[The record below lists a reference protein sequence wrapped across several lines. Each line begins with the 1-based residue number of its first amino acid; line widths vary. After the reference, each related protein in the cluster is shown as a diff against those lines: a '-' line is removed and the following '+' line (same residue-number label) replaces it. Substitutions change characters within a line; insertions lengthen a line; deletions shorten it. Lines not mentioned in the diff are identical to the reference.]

1 MNDMLLAFLIIL
13 CSIYCILKIQN
24 IIMTQVKNQLVKVEL
39 SIECQHLVDC
49 ALAIWQIE
57 KHLKSLANDNT
68 LDIKI
73 RPINSGITKILSI
86 LNQYHIEIKDYTGEK
101 YNEGMNINII
111 DTIKNS
117 NVKETRIIETVSPTI
132 ICNGQIVK
140 KARVIKEIGVN
151 ENE

>member
-1 MNDMLLAFLIIL
+1 MNDILLAFLIIL
-13 CSIYCILKIQN
+13 CSFLCILRIQS
-24 IIMTQVKNQLVKVEL
+24 IIMTQVKNKLVKVEL
-39 SIECQHLVDC
+39 SIECQHLIDC

-57 KHLKSLANDNT
+57 KHLKSIDDN
-68 LDIKI
+68 LGIKI
-73 RPINSGITKILSI
+73 RPINSGITKILSV

-101 YNEGMNINII
+101 YNEGMNIDII

-117 NVKETRIIETVSPTI
+117 NAKEARIIETISPTI

-140 KARVIKEIGVN
+140 KARVIKEIGAS